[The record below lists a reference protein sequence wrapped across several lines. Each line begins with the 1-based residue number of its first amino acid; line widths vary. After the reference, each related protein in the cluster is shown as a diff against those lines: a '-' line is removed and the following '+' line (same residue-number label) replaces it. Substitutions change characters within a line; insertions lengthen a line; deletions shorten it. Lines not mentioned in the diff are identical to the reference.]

1 MNHFLR
7 QCTTGLLLAAS
18 TMVATAAPTS
28 AAEAFPSKP
37 VTLLVAFPPGGPA
50 DAVARA
56 MEPAMTKALG
66 QPVIIENVPGALGVL
81 AMQRLMSRPAD
92 GYTLIMGS
100 PNEAIFAPL
109 ANPAARYKAED
120 LALIAPVSSHPL
132 VVMARPG
139 LPATSLAQ
147 LVAASKQPGGRPLT
161 FGSPGHGSMYHVVSE
176 YMAQAT
182 GARLLHVPYK
192 GATPMLQ
199 DLAGGQIDITILPNL
214 GGSIGLLATGRIKAL
229 TVLADSRMSTL
240 PEVAPISESDLPH
253 KLELVHSVWVGVMA
267 KAGLPAE
274 RAGVLLEASH
284 RALQSPEVARALALS
299 GVQPMKPQ
307 SLAVSTRFYAD
318 EIAKLNAMAR
328 SVKLLPQ

>member
-1 MNHFLR
+1 MNHPLR

-18 TMVATAAPTS
+18 TMLAAAAP
-28 AAEAFPSKP
+28 APGADAFPNKP

-66 QPVIIENVPGALGVL
+66 QPVIIENLPGALGVL

-109 ANPAARYKAED
+109 ANPSARYKAED

-132 VVMARPG
+132 VVMARPD
-139 LPATSLAQ
+139 LPAMSLAQ
-147 LVAASKQPGGRPLT
+147 LVAASRQPGSRPLS

-176 YMAQAT
+176 YLAQVT

-199 DLAGGQIDITILPNL
+199 DLAGGQIDMTILPNL
-214 GGSIGLLATGRIKAL
+214 GGSIGLLSTGRIKAIN
-229 TVLADSRMSTL
+229 VLADSRMPTL
-240 PEVAPISESDLPH
+240 PQVPPVLESDLPH

-267 KAGLPAE
+267 RAGLPPE
-274 RAGVLLEASH
+274 RAAALLQASQ
-284 RALQSPEVARALALS
+284 RALQSPELARALAVA
-299 GVQPMKPQ
+299 GAQPMKPQ
-307 SLAVSTRFYAD
+307 PLADSTRFYAD
-318 EIAKLNAMAR
+318 QIAKLNAMAR
-328 SVKLLPQ
+328 SVKLSPQ